1 MKLYSKSDYD
11 AITKSNWNTKF
22 NSTRSLFPFGL
33 NTGALNNTFNVNVT
47 WVGDV
52 NLSHSAQQTVSAV
65 ASNSIRSSF
74 STSIPNEINASII
87 TEIIGDSVYAYI
99 TIDPLKQELV
109 GTQFKLNYDN
119 SLLKF
124 SSVSHKT
131 KGSPTN
137 YGTDKGDY
145 INFGSLITDGGTL
158 DNTTE
163 YKIIFRPQTKLSNV
177 LGLIS
182 IGFTDAVN
190 KAGIPLKIRMR

>member
-1 MKLYSKSDYD
+1 MSVSTIRTM
-11 AITKSNWNTKF
+11 ITPIS
-22 NSTRSLFPFGL
+22 
-33 NTGALNNTFNVNVT
+33 
-47 WVGDV
+47 
-52 NLSHSAQQTVSAV
+52 
-65 ASNSIRSSF
+65 
-74 STSIPNEINASII
+74 NEINAYIV
-87 TEIIGDSVYAYI
+87 TELIGDSVYAYI
-99 TIDPLKQELV
+99 TIDPLQQELV

-124 SSVSHKT
+124 SSVSYKT

-163 YKIIFRPQTKLSNV
+163 YKITFRPQTKLSNV

-190 KAGIPLKIRMR
+190 KVGTPLKIKIK

>member
-1 MKLYSKSDYD
+1 
-11 AITKSNWNTKF
+11 
-22 NSTRSLFPFGL
+22 
-33 NTGALNNTFNVNVT
+33 
-47 WVGDV
+47 
-52 NLSHSAQQTVSAV
+52 
-65 ASNSIRSSF
+65 
-74 STSIPNEINASII
+74 
-87 TEIIGDSVYAYI
+87 
-99 TIDPLKQELV
+99 
-109 GTQFKLNYDN
+109 
-119 SLLKF
+119 
-124 SSVSHKT
+124 VSHKT

-190 KAGIPLKIRMR
+190 KAGTPLKIKMR